1 TLSAFHNAGSMKRL
15 KRFFEAKGEYE
26 IVEILERYSIPSSYA
41 WSLGSLAYN
50 GYPYRKWIKIAKN
63 RTIRQYIKKFD
74 IPFENKT
81 NFHKQ
86 LLMAK
91 SIYMFSPTLAYVVMR
106 IARTLYNTKQ

>member
-1 TLSAFHNAGSMKRL
+1 
-15 KRFFEAKGEYE
+15 
-26 IVEILERYSIPSSYA
+26 
-41 WSLGSLAYN
+41 LAYN

-86 LLMAK
+86 LLMTK
-91 SIYMFSPTLAYVVMR
+91 CIYMFSPTLAYVTMR
-106 IARTLYNTKQ
+106 TVSMIYTLKTKR